1 MKTNLRMRRI
11 PFAVS
16 AFLLSLSL
24 TLIAYAQNVLLSDSF
39 HMSDSINVPQKIIMV
54 DLFHMSDTL
63 GNVITNA
70 FHAFTDA
77 FHMLDAWKLGSI
89 VTVVY
94 TTITDYITVLGQSNS
109 CGTQNCFTMGDA
121 YTTVVIPAII
131 IVVTGFGFMY
141 MGVKSFGV
149 FILIESFVLLMLSL
163 LQIIPSYFTL
173 LIILFTSAALT
184 KMVVGFF
191 RGGGGGSV

>member
-1 MKTNLRMRRI
+1 MRRTI
-11 PFAVS
+11 PLAASAS
-16 AFLLSLSL
+16 AFLLMSLL

-70 FHAFTDA
+70 LHAFADA
-77 FHMLDAWKLGSI
+77 FHMLDAWNLGSI
-89 VTVVY
+89 VTTVY
-94 TTITDYITVLGQSNS
+94 TTVTDFVTVLGQSDS
-109 CGTQNCFTMGDA
+109 CGAQNCFTMGDA
-121 YTTVVIPAII
+121 YTTVVIPALI

-149 FILIESFVLLMLSL
+149 FILVESFVLLMLSL

-173 LIILFTSAALT
+173 LIILLTSAALT

-191 RGGGGGSV
+191 RGGGSAV